1 MHDLLTPRQH
11 KRSFSNMAKELPN
24 DAVIELAVIG
34 TVIQYPSK
42 FNDIAK
48 YIVSDKV
55 WYDSRCK
62 VLWNV
67 LAGMIRRREHI
78 DLMTVTST
86 LTDDDYIQKVDN
98 VFLIDCTESAGTE
111 STIEIYAKK
120 IYEKY
125 LLRLVVDYAGKIEQ
139 TAMDNKVDALDVLVS
154 AHTSIGELI
163 SLRPD
168 SSFDINE
175 ALGDAIESIQNT
187 DKLLIKT
194 GFINVDKFAGGL
206 TRGEITIVGG
216 RPGHGKSTMLLNLL
230 SNILAG
236 KRKVILFNRELT
248 NVEVLKKLIALE
260 SGRLSYTMIRQGIYD
275 MDQLQELD
283 RVREFI
289 AKKYCA
295 SRFRMYD
302 QIRDFPTSATEIKKF
317 KPDVIVDDYIQLITP
332 SGKEEQRRLQ
342 LERIVNDYK
351 WIAKEYNCSVILAS
365 QLNRALETRGTQR
378 PQLSDLAE
386 SGAIE
391 QVAENVFFVFYPYK
405 AQGGSPDQKNELT
418 LVAAKVRYG
427 ETGSIK
433 MAYDGDKCKM
443 YNSEDE
449 LFVPP
454 LTEAQQDEIPF

>member
-1 MHDLLTPRQH
+1 MNQ
-11 KRSFSNMAKELPN
+11 ELPN
-24 DAVIELAVIG
+24 DAVIELAIVGAVIL
-34 TVIQYPSK
+34 YPSK
-42 FNDIAK
+42 YNDISK
-48 YIVSDKV
+48 YIMSDEV
-55 WYDSRCK
+55 WYDDRCK
-62 VLWNV
+62 ILWNI
-67 LAGMIRRREHI
+67 LSGMIKRREHV

-86 LTDDDYIQKVDN
+86 LDEGNYINGVNN
-98 VFLIDCTESAGTE
+98 VFIVDCTESAGTE
-111 STIEIYAKK
+111 TTIEIYAKK

-125 LLRLVVDYAGKIEQ
+125 LLRLVVESAKEIEQ
-139 TAMDNKVDALDVLVS
+139 TAMDNKIDALDVLVT

-168 SSFDINE
+168 SKFDINL
-175 ALGDAIESIQNT
+175 ALSDAIESIQNT

-194 GFINVDKFAGGL
+194 GFANVDKFAGGL

-230 SNILAG
+230 SNILAS
-236 KRKVILFNRELT
+236 KRKVLLFNRELT
-248 NVEVLKKLIALE
+248 NVEVLKKLLALE
-260 SGRLSYTMIRQGIYD
+260 SGRLSYAMIRQGMYD
-275 MDQLQELD
+275 MKQLQELD

-289 AKKYCA
+289 AKKYCS

-302 QIRDFPTSATEIKKF
+302 QIRDFPSSATEIKKF
-317 KPDVIVDDYIQLITP
+317 KPDVIIDDYIQLITP
-332 SGKEEQRRLQ
+332 TGKEEQRRLQ

-365 QLNRALETRGTQR
+365 QLNRAIETRGTQR

-391 QVAENVFFVFYPYK
+391 QVAENVFFVYYPYK
-405 AQGGSPDQKNELT
+405 VQGGRPEEKNNLV

-427 ETGSIK
+427 ETGSIE

-454 LTEAQQDEIPF
+454 ITEAEQDEIPF